1 MKSKTA
7 IGIVFIAALVTGY
20 FLGRYQAERTWS
32 QIGLHLIADTFHRCS
47 SHEASR
53 DVQILTFIREGHQ
66 IDGLNALEECL
77 DGALIGAGFNGQGS
91 SAQPNGKSAVPSF
104 VQEAHDYCLKYPWT
118 NSVPELDVK
127 VRGILS
133 LAK

>member
-7 IGIVFIAALVTGY
+7 IGLVFMAVLVTGY

-32 QIGLHLIADTFHRCS
+32 QIGLHLVADTFHRCTS
-47 SHEASR
+47 QETSR
-53 DVQILTFIREGHQ
+53 DVKILTLIREGHQ
-66 IDGLNALEECL
+66 NDGLNALEKCL
-77 DGALIGAGFNGQGS
+77 DGSLMAAAGS
-91 SAQPNGKSAVPSF
+91 DDDLKIKKDWVPTY
-104 VQEAHDYCLKYPWT
+104 VQEAHDYRAKYPWT
-118 NSVPELDVK
+118 NSVPELDAK

>member
-7 IGIVFIAALVTGY
+7 IGLVFIVTLVTGY

-32 QIGLHLIADTFHRCS
+32 QIGSHLVADTFHRSS

-53 DVQILTFIREGHQ
+53 DVEILTFIRKGHQ
-66 IDGLNALEECL
+66 NDGLNALEKCL
-77 DGALIGAGFNGQGS
+77 DEALIGAGVYGQES
-91 SAQPNGKSAVPSF
+91 SAQSNGNGVVPSF
-104 VQEAHDYCLKYPWT
+104 VQEAHDYRLKYPWT
-118 NSVPELDVK
+118 NSVPELDAK